1 MSKKSAK
8 IAVTYVVTILVT
20 LLVVGAFGMYML
32 KLISSKET
40 KDPSQNVVIDQMV
53 SSDEYKP
60 SVSDNRTV
68 LLILDTEKRESA
80 SCFLIA
86 RFLAVEK
93 QLVFMPLPSNTK
105 AAVDGSSD
113 SLYNFY
119 RNGGTASAVKAVENC
134 TGVKIDKFIKFN
146 KDSFTNIIDIFGG
159 VDYDIPYNLI
169 YDNPTTGEETIIRE
183 GETYLDS
190 STMRKVLTYPNYNSG
205 EEYRAKC
212 LGIIITDMINTNVDA
227 NFASHL
233 DDYFSSVINS
243 TIETDITSYDYDEI
257 SNAMK
262 YVIRNYDRLA
272 TFVLTSGTSDENG
285 LYELDANFVKS
296 ITEWLKLY
304 DENGDPQ

>member
-272 TFVLTSGTSDENG
+272 TFVLTSGTNDENG

>member
-53 SSDEYKP
+53 SSDEYEP

-105 AAVDGSSD
+105 AAVDGSAD

-272 TFVLTSGTSDENG
+272 TFVLTSGTNDENG

>member
-190 STMRKVLTYPNYNSG
+190 NTMRKVLTYPNYNSG

-272 TFVLTSGTSDENG
+272 TFVLTSGTNDENG

>member
-1 MSKKSAK
+1 
-8 IAVTYVVTILVT
+8 
-20 LLVVGAFGMYML
+20 
-32 KLISSKET
+32 
-40 KDPSQNVVIDQMV
+40 
-53 SSDEYKP
+53 
-60 SVSDNRTV
+60 
-68 LLILDTEKRESA
+68 
-80 SCFLIA
+80 
-86 RFLAVEK
+86 
-93 QLVFMPLPSNTK
+93 MPLPSNTK
-105 AAVDGSSD
+105 ADVDGSSD

-272 TFVLTSGTSDENG
+272 TFVLTSGTNDENG

>member
-190 STMRKVLTYPNYNSG
+190 STMRKVLTFPNYNSG

-272 TFVLTSGTSDENG
+272 TFVLTSGTNDENG